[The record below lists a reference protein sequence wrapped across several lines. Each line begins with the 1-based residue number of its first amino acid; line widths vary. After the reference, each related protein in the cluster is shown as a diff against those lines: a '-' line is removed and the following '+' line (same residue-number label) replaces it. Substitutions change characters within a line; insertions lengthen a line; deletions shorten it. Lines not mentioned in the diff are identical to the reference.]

1 MSQIKRWI
9 EGEAYRI
16 ASKYGYSWDDV
27 MEALGNTDFNVE
39 QVEHYAELEELY
51 ELLSR

>member
-9 EGEAYRI
+9 ETEADRI

-51 ELLSR
+51 ELISR

>member
-1 MSQIKRWI
+1 MSMIKRWI
-9 EGEAYRI
+9 ENEADRI

-27 MEALGNTDFNVE
+27 MEALGNTNFNVE